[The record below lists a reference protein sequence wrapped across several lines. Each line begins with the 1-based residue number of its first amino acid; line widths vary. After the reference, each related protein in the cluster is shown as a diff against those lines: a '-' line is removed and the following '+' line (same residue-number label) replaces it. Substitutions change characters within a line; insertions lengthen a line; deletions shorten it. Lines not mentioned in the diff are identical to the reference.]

1 MNEKLHSLMQNIDYE
16 FKDEAL
22 LQLSLSHR
30 SFGKNNNERLEFLG
44 DSLLNF
50 VVASELFNL
59 FPTAKEGQLSR
70 LRANMVREDTL
81 AEIGIEFQLSEYIQ
95 LGVGEMKSGGAFRPS
110 IVADAVEAVIGAIY
124 LDSGLDVCYQCVKNW
139 YEERINALSLSDVI
153 KDPKSRLQELLQAQQ
168 LPLPEYNII
177 ETKGQEHEQLFV
189 VECKTALLDHVV
201 HAEGV
206 SRRKAEQEAAERV
219 LEELKNG
226 NPS

>member
-81 AEIGIEFQLSEYIQ
+81 AEIGIEFQ
-95 LGVGEMKSGGAFRPS
+95 
-110 IVADAVEAVIGAIY
+110 
-124 LDSGLDVCYQCVKNW
+124 
-139 YEERINALSLSDVI
+139 
-153 KDPKSRLQELLQAQQ
+153 
-168 LPLPEYNII
+168 
-177 ETKGQEHEQLFV
+177 
-189 VECKTALLDHVV
+189 
-201 HAEGV
+201 
-206 SRRKAEQEAAERV
+206 
-219 LEELKNG
+219 
-226 NPS
+226 

>member
-1 MNEKLHSLMQNIDYE
+1 
-16 FKDEAL
+16 
-22 LQLSLSHR
+22 
-30 SFGKNNNERLEFLG
+30 
-44 DSLLNF
+44 
-50 VVASELFNL
+50 
-59 FPTAKEGQLSR
+59 
-70 LRANMVREDTL
+70 
-81 AEIGIEFQLSEYIQ
+81 
-95 LGVGEMKSGGAFRPS
+95 MKSGGAFRPS

-139 YEERINALSLSDVI
+139 YEERIGALSLSDVI

-168 LPLPEYNII
+168 LPLPEYNIV

-189 VECKTALLDHVV
+189 VECKTALLDYPVL
-201 HAEGV
+201 AEGV